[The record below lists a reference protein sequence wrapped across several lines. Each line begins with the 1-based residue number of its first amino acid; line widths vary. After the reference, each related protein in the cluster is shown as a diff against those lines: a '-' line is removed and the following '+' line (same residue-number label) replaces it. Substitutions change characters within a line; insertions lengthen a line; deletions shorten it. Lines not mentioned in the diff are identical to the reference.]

1 MKMYSL
7 PIYIFLNRLFW
18 IFLVLEYGAR
28 GTPET
33 LKRKN
38 TGKYRLR
45 SKVTLGNTI
54 KSSPG
59 VPHDT
64 PPVNI

>member
-1 MKMYSL
+1 MTLFIKHEGVLPKSL

-54 KSSPG
+54 K
-59 VPHDT
+59 
-64 PPVNI
+64 

>member
-1 MKMYSL
+1 MILQKSAVIPPSL
-7 PIYIFLNRLFW
+7 MVL
-18 IFLVLEYGAR
+18 LVLEYRAR
-28 GTPET
+28 GTPKT

-54 KSSPG
+54 K
-59 VPHDT
+59 
-64 PPVNI
+64 